1 MTAPRRKP
9 TAFDVKAAAV
19 EVRARAR
26 RDQGLPTNIEDPAVL
41 DQLAELLEPRPHD
54 NAVAS

>member
-1 MTAPRRKP
+1 MG
-9 TAFDVKAAAV
+9 AFDVKAAAV

-26 RDQGLPTNIEDPAVL
+26 RDQGLPKNIEDPAVL

-54 NAVAS
+54 SAVAS